1 MLALDRLPL
10 GLQRRYSPRPA
21 SLERVE
27 HPNFEALVERNVL
40 VNSVAMMAGL
50 YVLLQ
55 AQI

>member
-10 GLQRRYSPRPA
+10 ALQRRYSPRPA